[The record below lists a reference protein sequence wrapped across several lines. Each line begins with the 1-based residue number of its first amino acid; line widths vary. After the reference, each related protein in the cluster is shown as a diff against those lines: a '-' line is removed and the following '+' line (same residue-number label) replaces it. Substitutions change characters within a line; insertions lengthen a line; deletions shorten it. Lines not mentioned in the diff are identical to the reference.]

1 MKVLVTGA
9 NGFLGSWLTRKLLE
23 DGYEVVV
30 LLRKSSDL
38 SLIKD
43 LKVEKCIGDITDLT
57 SIKNALSN
65 SNIEIVFHLAGYVGY
80 SHQELQLMEK
90 VNVQGTINV
99 VNAILEINPA
109 IKLLHL
115 SSVVTIGASFTEQTI
130 LNETSIYNMHKYNF
144 GYFETKKSAEDYIL
158 KAVKERALQA
168 IIVNPS
174 TIYGAGDAQKGSRS
188 TQLKVTKGKMLFYP
202 NGGVSVVAVEDVV
215 NAIVTATRKGRIG
228 ERYILSGENL
238 YLREV
243 FQMIADVAKSLP
255 PKYLMPSFC
264 LELIACLDDFLSL
277 FNLKGPI
284 PAERARVAKLFHWFD
299 NSKAKKELDFNP
311 MPARIAIERSVQW
324 ALQNRS

>member
-130 LNETSIYNMHKYNF
+130 LDRK
-144 GYFETKKSAEDYIL
+144 
-158 KAVKERALQA
+158 
-168 IIVNPS
+168 
-174 TIYGAGDAQKGSRS
+174 
-188 TQLKVTKGKMLFYP
+188 
-202 NGGVSVVAVEDVV
+202 SVV
-215 NAIVTATRKGRIG
+215 
-228 ERYILSGENL
+228 
-238 YLREV
+238 
-243 FQMIADVAKSLP
+243 
-255 PKYLMPSFC
+255 
-264 LELIACLDDFLSL
+264 
-277 FNLKGPI
+277 
-284 PAERARVAKLFHWFD
+284 
-299 NSKAKKELDFNP
+299 
-311 MPARIAIERSVQW
+311 
-324 ALQNRS
+324 